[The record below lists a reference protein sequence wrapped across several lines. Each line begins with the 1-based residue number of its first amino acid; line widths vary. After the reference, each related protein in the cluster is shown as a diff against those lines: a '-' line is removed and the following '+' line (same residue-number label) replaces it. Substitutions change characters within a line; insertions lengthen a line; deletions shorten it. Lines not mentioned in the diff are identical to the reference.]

1 MIFTT
6 CVFRFLCSICFKN
19 NEPFYTEILKT
30 TLKSRPSMN
39 RCMNDLSIHIG
50 QLNLGMK
57 GDDKSQRAASTSKMS
72 IKAHQSSRNSTAG
85 RISVFLMHV
94 KRGGCLVIAV

>member
-1 MIFTT
+1 
-6 CVFRFLCSICFKN
+6 
-19 NEPFYTEILKT
+19 
-30 TLKSRPSMN
+30 MN
-39 RCMNDLSIHIG
+39 RYMNDLSIHIG

-85 RISVFLMHV
+85 RISVFLMQV